1 MSAIELKHLTFVYS
15 KKTPFEKRALD
26 DINLSVEEGTFLG
39 VIGETGSGKSTL
51 IQHLNG
57 LIKVQDKKVSSVIVN
72 GLSATDK
79 KALKNLRFEVG
90 IVFQYPEYQLFE
102 TASKRTSRSVLRT

>member
-1 MSAIELKHLTFVYS
+1 MQAVELKHLTYTYS

-26 DINLSVEEGTFLG
+26 DVNLSIEEGTFLG

-57 LIKVQDKKVSSVIVN
+57 LIKVQDKKTSSVLVK
-72 GLSATDK
+72 L
-79 KALKNLRFEVG
+79 V
-90 IVFQYPEYQLFE
+90 
-102 TASKRTSRSVLRT
+102 TASDSRVRLNSAPARPSPFS